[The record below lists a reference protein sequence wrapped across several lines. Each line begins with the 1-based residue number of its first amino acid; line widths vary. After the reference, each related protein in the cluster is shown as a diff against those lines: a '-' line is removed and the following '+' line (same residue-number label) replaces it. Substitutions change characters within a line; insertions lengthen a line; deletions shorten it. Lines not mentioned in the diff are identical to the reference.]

1 MFGVDGN
8 WGPRALVMAAAMWTG
23 MSVGGVSAIAQNQA
37 APVAVDAVVEEPLSQ
52 TVPVLGRLV
61 AIQRGTVAALARG
74 PVLEV
79 HVSVGDRVHEG
90 DILITQAMDRLERSR
105 DVAKEAVDAALAAVA
120 TARSQQQLAEQ
131 ELARLDK
138 LKGSAAFSSAQRED
152 KSFEVAVRR
161 AQVGEANAEVAR
173 ARALLAEAQLDV
185 DLGIVRAP
193 FDGVV
198 LERHTVRGAYMNV
211 GDPAIT
217 LINDRYLE
225 VEADVPASRIGG
237 LQMGREV
244 QLHFGDGISYGGV
257 VRAVVP
263 EENALTRTRIVRF
276 IPDFDENTTMSP
288 AAGQTVTV
296 DLPVG
301 EARDVVTVHKDAIMP
316 RGDQNSVFV
325 VNEDRTVAPRPVQL
339 GEAVGT
345 RFVVLDGL
353 QPGDL
358 VVTRGNER
366 LHPGQAV
373 IWPGADEAGAEARS
387 GTSG

>member
-1 MFGVDGN
+1 MI
-8 WGPRALVMAAAMWTG
+8 AAALWIGTVAAG
-23 MSVGGVSAIAQNQA
+23 LPAFAQNQS
-37 APVAVDAVVEEPLSQ
+37 APVAVDPVVEEPLSQ
-52 TVPVLGRLV
+52 TVPVIGRLV
-61 AIQRGTVAALARG
+61 AVQRGTVAALARG
-74 PVLEV
+74 PVLQV
-79 HVSVGDRVHEG
+79 HVAVGDRVHEG
-90 DILITQAMDRLERSR
+90 DVLITQSMDRLERSR
-105 DVAKEAVDAALAAVA
+105 DVAQEAVDAALAAVS
-120 TARSQQQLAEQ
+120 TARAQLQLAEQ

-138 LKGSAAFSSAQRED
+138 LKESAAFSSAQRED
-152 KSFEVAVRR
+152 KSFEVLVRR

-185 DLGIVRAP
+185 DLGVVRAP

-198 LERHTVRGAYMNV
+198 IERHTVRGAYMNV

-225 VEADVPASRIGG
+225 VEADVPASRIAG

-244 QLHFGDGISYGGV
+244 RLHFGKSRSYSGI

-276 IPDFDENTTMSP
+276 IPDFDDAVSVTP
-288 AAGQTVTV
+288 AAGQTITV

-316 RGDQNSVFV
+316 RGEQNTVFV

-353 QPGDL
+353 APGDL
-358 VVTRGNER
+358 VVIRGNER
-366 LHPGQAV
+366 LQPGQAV
-373 IWPGADEAGAEARS
+373 IWPGAEESGAEARS
-387 GTSG
+387 STSG